1 MQNGTDSDG
10 IAAAPGTAET
20 YGTAEATGTAQAPGT
35 AVETGGQPAGAP
47 GGAETS
53 GTGAED
59 ALALA
64 VSHLPDTR
72 SVDFTMKVRGG
83 AYDRLEVDNFMGELS
98 QAIAEVRMATAR
110 VREEFATLRAGRAE
124 SGGPSPET
132 EDEITAGA
140 VGLLTQAQLI
150 ADKAISDAEQ
160 YARDLVLT
168 ARNQYREI
176 LERAESSASKAS
188 ATVGVQPGP
197 PVPEVE
203 YVRTYAQVAQ
213 IQLRSVLDALT
224 EQVDRLGSLPQPAP
238 ESGAPTESDEGP
250 TGEPE
255 WKPSPSGP
263 AGGRTD

>member
-1 MQNGTDSDG
+1 MMQNGTDPDG
-10 IAAAPGTAET
+10 IAAAPGTVGTADTAET
-20 YGTAEATGTAQAPGT
+20 YGTAAQSGA
-35 AVETGGQPAGAP
+35 ETGGAESSGT
-47 GGAETS
+47 GAESS

-124 SGGPSPET
+124 SGGPSPEA

-176 LERAESSASKAS
+176 LERAETSASKAS
-188 ATVGVQPGP
+188 ATVGAQPGP

-238 ESGAPTESDEGP
+238 EAGAESDSDEGP
-250 TGEPE
+250 TGEPDWE
-255 WKPSPSGP
+255 PSPSRPQG
-263 AGGRTD
+263 DQSS